1 LPSLRLLR
9 HVLGEMRLLL
19 LRHVLGE
26 VRLLRHVLG
35 GMFVA
40 GCASFVISFLVI
52 AIQVG
57 DESKEP
63 VTPGVMIFFPLYF
76 LLWTSP
82 VYLPLGA
89 CAGLAWSR
97 VLDGASRLAVVRR
110 GAVLGLIVAAI
121 VGVPLAYGW
130 LTRPIPVGHPGE
142 PPRTRPPVSELI
154 VVELSLFAPFVGGYS
169 AWAWLAS
176 RHFSEPRSPKKVPP
190 WPEV

>member
-1 LPSLRLLR
+1 MPSLRLILLG
-9 HVLGEMRLLL
+9 HVLGEMRF
-19 LRHVLGE
+19 LRHVLAAI
-26 VRLLRHVLG
+26 
-35 GMFVA
+35 FVA
-40 GCASFVISFLVI
+40 GCATLVISFLVI

-57 DESKEP
+57 DERKGP
-63 VTPGVMIFFPLYF
+63 VPLGVFIFFPLYF

-97 VLDGASRLAVVRR
+97 VLDGTSRRAVVRR
-110 GAVLGLIVAAI
+110 GAILGLIVAAV

-130 LTRPIPVGHPGE
+130 LTRPIPVGHPGK

-154 VVELSLFAPFVGGYS
+154 VVELSLFAPLVGGYS

-176 RHFSEPRSPKKVPP
+176 RHLSQPRSPKKLPP
-190 WPEV
+190 WP